1 MQIWYA
7 RAVINYCNKESKS
20 RVKSRVQERGGER
33 EERERVTEEE
43 RVSKGQ

>member
-33 EERERVTEEE
+33 GERERYRGRET
-43 RVSKGQ
+43 K